1 MSNTSATFEE
11 MTGFVHFEVK
21 PAFLARWS
29 CSESNRCFFRRGLP
43 WKHWDVLLGLYT
55 ASIVPRNAKNT
66 QQNLKHRAF
75 TCLSFCYSRH
85 RIRNWLITT
94 SFHSQGLQ
102 LLLANVYLEPWMI
115 IPLPYNFRTW
125 PALHLS
131 ISAKELWHTGSLFW
145 SLVSLTEKHKHGLGC
160 ICDCFSNKDVAPTSS
175 ISKFLDLQQLWFL
188 TKGIQHLKFI
198 SQMWVNSLKALN
210 VHLQSSTIK
219 AFWHSMHVYVS
230 IPFLV
235 SFAGEP
241 VKISIVFLIWSSFS
255 FRLILWMF
263 SIYLIWSGLLH
274 WQLVFNND
282 ITHSRVT
289 TPVAAPTTAPAT
301 ATAPASAVSGRSSG
315 IGGGILGLHL
325 ALPPQTTPQTPSP
338 GLSPLSHLQQPKTG
352 GKFCIIK
359 AHRLQCHS
367 HLLTSFNRLYGFT
380 VPPSPHPVA
389 AGSVEHHAGNG
400 QSPVSKAVLWE
411 SQRNATKNARNQ

>member
-1 MSNTSATFEE
+1 MEALGCSPWPVHCLHRSLKCQETQPISNTELLHAWFSANIETWNHFILPKTFK
-11 MTGFVHFEVK
+11 F
-21 PAFLARWS
+21 
-29 CSESNRCFFRRGLP
+29 
-43 WKHWDVLLGLYT
+43 
-55 ASIVPRNAKNT
+55 
-66 QQNLKHRAF
+66 
-75 TCLSFCYSRH
+75 CLH
-85 RIRNWLITT
+85 
-94 SFHSQGLQ
+94 
-102 LLLANVYLEPWMI
+102 LLANVSLEPSMI

-219 AFWHSMHVYVS
+219 AFWHLMHVYVS

-263 SIYLIWSGLLH
+263 SISLIWSGLLH
-274 WQLVFNND
+274 WQLV
-282 ITHSRVT
+282 
-289 TPVAAPTTAPAT
+289 
-301 ATAPASAVSGRSSG
+301 
-315 IGGGILGLHL
+315 
-325 ALPPQTTPQTPSP
+325 
-338 GLSPLSHLQQPKTG
+338 LQQW
-352 GKFCIIK
+352 
-359 AHRLQCHS
+359 H
-367 HLLTSFNRLYGFT
+367 
-380 VPPSPHPVA
+380 HP
-389 AGSVEHHAGNG
+389 
-400 QSPVSKAVLWE
+400 
-411 SQRNATKNARNQ
+411 